1 MSQKKSAYEVL
12 SEPPTER
19 SDKISPRKVDVVRA
33 WDLPTRLFKWSLVVL
48 ILTAWVSSGFNDPDM
63 TVHKAAGY
71 GVLVLVVYRVL
82 WGIFGSS
89 TARFSSFV
97 RSPAAAWS
105 YLKALRQ
112 NNAGPYLGHNP
123 AGGLMVIGL
132 IAACGVQVLL
142 GLFSSDGVT
151 ASGPF
156 AELVGD
162 NISSLA
168 ASIHATWFYFA
179 ILTLAGLHIA
189 ANFYYQFVKRDNLI
203 GAMITGRK
211 KREAYVDGN
220 EARGGSLPVAAA
232 CLLSAVGL
240 VYGTVTLLGG
250 TFFASI

>member
-1 MSQKKSAYEVL
+1 MSQQKSAYEVL

-19 SDKISPRKVDVVRA
+19 SDKISPGKSNTVRA
-33 WDLPTRLFKWSLVVL
+33 WDLPTRLFKWSLVAL

-71 GVLVLVVYRVL
+71 GVLVLVVYRLL

-97 RSPAAAWS
+97 RSPAAAWAH
-105 YLKALRQ
+105 LKALRQ
-112 NNAGPYLGHNP
+112 NSARPYLGHNP

-132 IAACGVQVLL
+132 IAACSVQVLL

-162 NISSLA
+162 NISSWA
-168 ASIHATWFYFA
+168 ASIHAAWFYFA
-179 ILTLAGLHIA
+179 ILTLAGSHIA
-189 ANFYYQFVKRDNLI
+189 VNFFYQFVKRDNLI

-220 EARGGSLPVAAA
+220 EASGGSLPVAVV